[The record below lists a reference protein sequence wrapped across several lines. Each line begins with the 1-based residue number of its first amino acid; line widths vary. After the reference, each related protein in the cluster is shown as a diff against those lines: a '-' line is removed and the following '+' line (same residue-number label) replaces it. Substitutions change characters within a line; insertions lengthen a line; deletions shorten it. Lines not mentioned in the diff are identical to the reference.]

1 MRVKVFERK
10 EGIAYYNTS
19 PATHTISVRS
29 EQKDKDGITVTTNYG
44 PFQVNDIKDYSFGQE
59 LELKLYKVLSSGEA
73 SNIEAN

>member
-19 PATHTISVRS
+19 LAHTISVRS
-29 EQKDKDGITVTTNYG
+29 EQKDKDGVTITTNYG

-73 SNIEAN
+73 SNIEAD